1 MAFRIV
7 LKGEGQVNEFTFTL
21 IDHFMELFA
30 AYRYQKQ
37 NILNLDLKAI
47 FLQLPE
53 KAGPLAQLV
62 RASDS

>member
-1 MAFRIV
+1 MGVEYFNPDP
-7 LKGEGQVNEFTFTL
+7 KS
-21 IDHFMELFA
+21 
-30 AYRYQKQ
+30 
-37 NILNLDLKAI
+37 I

>member
-1 MAFRIV
+1 
-7 LKGEGQVNEFTFTL
+7 
-21 IDHFMELFA
+21 MELFA
-30 AYRYQKQ
+30 ACGNGEE
-37 NILNLDLKAI
+37 NILNLTLKAI

>member
-1 MAFRIV
+1 MADDKLQNSPFI
-7 LKGEGQVNEFTFTL
+7 L
-21 IDHFMELFA
+21 IDHIMELFA
-30 AYRYQKQ
+30 ASGNRKQ
-37 NILNLDLKAI
+37 NILNLNLKAI

>member
-1 MAFRIV
+1 
-7 LKGEGQVNEFTFTL
+7 
-21 IDHFMELFA
+21 ME
-30 AYRYQKQ
+30 KQ
-37 NILNLDLKAI
+37 NILIVTMKAI

>member
-1 MAFRIV
+1 MG
-7 LKGEGQVNEFTFTL
+7 L
-21 IDHFMELFA
+21 
-30 AYRYQKQ
+30 Q
-37 NILNLDLKAI
+37 NIFIMSLKAI

>member
-1 MAFRIV
+1 
-7 LKGEGQVNEFTFTL
+7 
-21 IDHFMELFA
+21 MELFA
-30 AYRYQKQ
+30 ASGNRKQ

>member
-1 MAFRIV
+1 MTM
-7 LKGEGQVNEFTFTL
+7 LWKYMLHTESPEGEYFNSGSE
-21 IDHFMELFA
+21 
-30 AYRYQKQ
+30 
-37 NILNLDLKAI
+37 AI